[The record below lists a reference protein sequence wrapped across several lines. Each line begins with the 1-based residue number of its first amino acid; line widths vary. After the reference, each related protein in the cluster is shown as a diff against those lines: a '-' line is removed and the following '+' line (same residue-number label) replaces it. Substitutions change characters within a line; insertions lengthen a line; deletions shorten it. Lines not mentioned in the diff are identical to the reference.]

1 MATAQSSADSM
12 HSRVK
17 DSLAKKDTLS
27 RPDSL
32 HIPVIDTARI
42 NVLLDST
49 RPLQA
54 VPPLAFHTMDWSFIP
69 AVDTKPLQG
78 KKYDGTIREVNSKD
92 ILFYLVVLL
101 FILFAVIQR
110 AFPKYFNDL
119 FRLFFRTTIKQRQI
133 REQLIQ
139 TPLPSLLLNAFYMIS
154 AGLYTSFMMQHF
166 GLNPVGNFWL
176 MFLYCTLG
184 LSVAYFVKYAG
195 LKICGWLFNLE
206 EAADAYI
213 FIVFIINKM
222 IGILLLPFLLV
233 LAFSLGDVYSTGLT
247 LSWCLVGAL
256 LGYRLILTYGAVR
269 NQVKV
274 NPFHFFLYLCAFEIA
289 PLLLVYKA
297 LLIFLRQ
304 TT

>member
-1 MATAQSSADSM
+1 MAAAQPAVDSINNP
-12 HSRVK
+12 VK
-17 DSLAKKDTLS
+17 DSLARVDSLRIKDSLNAAATDTLQ
-27 RPDSL
+27 R
-32 HIPVIDTARI
+32 R
-42 NVLLDST
+42 VLLDST

-54 VPPLAFHTMDWSFIP
+54 VSPLSFQPIIWTFVP
-69 AVDTKPLQG
+69 LVETKPTVPQKHEG
-78 KKYDGTIREVNSKD
+78 SIREVKGKEM
-92 ILFYLVVLL
+92 LFYLLVLL
-101 FILFAVIQR
+101 FIAFAVLRR

-133 REQLIQ
+133 REQLMQ
-139 TPLPSLLLNAFYMIS
+139 TPLPSLMLNGFYMLS
-154 AGLYTSFMMQHF
+154 AGLYIAFLMQHF
-166 GLNPVGNFWL
+166 GLDPVGNFWL
-176 MFLYCTLG
+176 MFLYCALG
-184 LSVAYFVKYAG
+184 LSTAYFIKYAG

-206 EAADAYI
+206 EAADSYI

-222 IGILLLPFLLV
+222 IGVLLLPFLLV

-247 LSWCLVGAL
+247 LSWCMVGAM
-256 LGYRLILTYGAVR
+256 LGYRIILTYGAIR